1 MKLKGMRLMWHGTA
15 RAKTIP
21 TQTLIPAGRQGERSQ
36 MSKCVRSPYMDRR
49 GRIMKCT
56 SRIIPLSVRQNP
68 YTETVDFLEELVL
81 EFISDMTK
89 RAMDTGKSGKVQI
102 EDIIFLVR
110 NNPKMY
116 SRIRELITMNV
127 ELKKA
132 RKAFDDTKYA
142 QDT

>member
-1 MKLKGMRLMWHGTA
+1 MLA
-15 RAKTIP
+15 
-21 TQTLIPAGRQGERSQ
+21 PAAH
-36 MSKCVRSPYMDRR
+36 
-49 GRIMKCT
+49 IHH
-56 SRIIPLSVRQNP
+56 IHA
-68 YTETVDFLEELVL
+68 EEN
-81 EFISDMTK
+81 DK
-89 RAMDTGKSGKVQI
+89 PKKAMETGKSGKVQI

-142 QDT
+142 LDT

>member
-1 MKLKGMRLMWHGTA
+1 MRCTFLS
-15 RAKTIP
+15 
-21 TQTLIPAGRQGERSQ
+21 PAPS
-36 MSKCVRSPYMDRR
+36 YF
-49 GRIMKCT
+49 
-56 SRIIPLSVRQNP
+56 SVRQNP

-89 RAMDTGKSGKVQI
+89 KAMETGRPGKVQI

-132 RKAFDDTKYA
+132 RKAFDDIKYA

>member
-1 MKLKGMRLMWHGTA
+1 MRCTFLS
-15 RAKTIP
+15 
-21 TQTLIPAGRQGERSQ
+21 PA
-36 MSKCVRSPYMDRR
+36 
-49 GRIMKCT
+49 
-56 SRIIPLSVRQNP
+56 LSIRQNP

-89 RAMDTGKSGKVQI
+89 KAMETGRPGKVQI

-132 RKAFDDTKYA
+132 RKAFDDIKYA

>member
-1 MKLKGMRLMWHGTA
+1 MSPWE
-15 RAKTIP
+15 
-21 TQTLIPAGRQGERSQ
+21 GERSQ
-36 MSKCVRSPYMDRR
+36 MSLNALGLPYKACPSYPIITR
-49 GRIMKCT
+49 CT
-56 SRIIPLSVRQNP
+56 SLSLSHSLFVRQNP

-89 RAMDTGKSGKVQI
+89 KAMETGRPGKVQI

-132 RKAFDDTKYA
+132 RKAFDDIKYA

>member
-1 MKLKGMRLMWHGTA
+1 MRCTFLS
-15 RAKTIP
+15 
-21 TQTLIPAGRQGERSQ
+21 PAPS
-36 MSKCVRSPYMDRR
+36 
-49 GRIMKCT
+49 
-56 SRIIPLSVRQNP
+56 LFSVRQNP

-89 RAMDTGKSGKVQI
+89 KAMETGRSGKVQV

-132 RKAFDDTKYA
+132 RKAFDDIKYA